1 MLNMNDDVPSDVA
14 VLLNAQAG
22 SGHTLPDAD
31 AVRTAFARHGQRA
44 AVFECT
50 PESALDGRLREA
62 LAARPQVLVAAG
74 GDGTVSAVAAE
85 ALANA
90 LPLGVLPMGTL
101 NHFAR
106 NLGVPL
112 ALDQAVAVIAAR
124 RLRTIDVGEVNGN
137 VFINNASI
145 GLYPQLVAE
154 RQYEQRHFARGKWS
168 AMLHAAWRVMR
179 HPDAYEVALELDDRE
194 ERRRTPAVFVGNNA
208 YVLEGPRM
216 GHRARLDDG
225 LLGVVVLRPR
235 RALGWLWLALR
246 ALCGQLSPRDVEQH
260 EVRAFRLDAR
270 NGALPVA
277 RDGEARPMRPPLRF
291 TTRPR
296 ALRVCA
302 PDTEAT

>member
-1 MLNMNDDVPSDVA
+1 
-14 VLLNAQAG
+14 
-22 SGHTLPDAD
+22 
-31 AVRTAFARHGQRA
+31 
-44 AVFECT
+44 
-50 PESALDGRLREA
+50 
-62 LAARPQVLVAAG
+62 VLVAAG

-85 ALANA
+85 ALAHD
-90 LPLGVLPMGTL
+90 LPLGVLPVGTL

-112 ALDQAVAVIAAR
+112 ALDAAVAVIATR
-124 RLRTIDVGEVNGN
+124 RLRAIDVGEVNGS
-137 VFINNASI
+137 VFVNNASI

-154 RQYEQRHFARGKWS
+154 RQCEQRHFARGKWS
-168 AMLHAAWRVMR
+168 AMLHAAWRVLR
-179 HPDAYEVALELDDRE
+179 HPDAYEVVLELDGRE

-235 RALGWLWLALR
+235 RTFGWVWLALR

-260 EVRAFRLDAR
+260 EVRAFRLDAH
-270 NGALPVA
+270 NGELPVA
-277 RDGEARPMRPPLRF
+277 RDGEAHPLRPPLRF
-291 TTRPR
+291 ATRPR

-302 PDTEAT
+302 PDTGTT